1 MRQATFNICC
11 AYTATALLGLVVT
24 GCVTVKEKSA
34 SAETEEQ
41 AAAPVDTQIWR
52 RAEAK
57 RPRINEIRRV
67 RAGLPDSLQTLAL
80 QLRDDDVGKRRQAAY
95 IAESLLAQARGCL
108 PDLLLV
114 AADEKD
120 PVTRAI
126 MVRAIANIGDTSEE
140 TLTVLRQMFRNEE
153 HGVVLVY
160 LAGAVALLDL
170 GSDQQVAE
178 DWLARTIMLSDD
190 PEAVPERTGNFWEQ
204 CWAAM
209 YMIGKLADQASRFV
223 PVIEHFG
230 DVEDVPTFVE
240 RRVGFTLARLQQQE

>member
-1 MRQATFNICC
+1 MKQATFNICRAC
-11 AYTATALLGLVVT
+11 TATALLGLVVT
-24 GCVTVKEKSA
+24 GCVTVKEKPA

-52 RAEAK
+52 RAEAT
-57 RPRINEIRRV
+57 RPPLDEIRRV

-80 QLRDDDVGKRRQAAY
+80 QLRDNDVGQRRQAAY
-95 IAESLLAQARGCL
+95 IAEALLAQARGCL

-114 AADEKD
+114 AVDEKD

-126 MVRAIANIGDTSEE
+126 MVRTIANIGDTSEE
-140 TLTVLRQMFRNEE
+140 TLIVLRQMFRNEE
-153 HGVVLVY
+153 HAVVLVY

-190 PEAVPERTGNFWEQ
+190 PEAVPERTGDFWEQ

-223 PVIEHFG
+223 PVLEHFG

-240 RRVGFTLARLQQQE
+240 RQVGFTLARLQQQK